1 MNAEKKMENL
11 VEIKAIHSR
20 KKNNESSSEAQAYLE
35 PSRGSVMEFFVKI
48 TIFAKKLHRLGS
60 KYTSEK
66 LTRQGGSPHVVYFEM
81 SHKNNCLSFFIY
93 QYQVRLFMLD
103 AKGTQIKP

>member
-35 PSRGSVMEFFVKI
+35 PSRESVMEFFCENNY
-48 TIFAKKLHRLGS
+48 FRKKA
-60 KYTSEK
+60 TS
-66 LTRQGGSPHVVYFEM
+66 TGF
-81 SHKNNCLSFFIY
+81 
-93 QYQVRLFMLD
+93 
-103 AKGTQIKP
+103 